1 MRGYYEE
8 TLSAERLRRCYEIA
22 PLRIRQYLHAELD
35 HVLEAIRP
43 GNVVLDLGC
52 GYGRTLPAIAAKA
65 GRVVGIDTSVSSLA
79 LGRET
84 LRTYPHCMLIPMDAT
99 RLAFR
104 NDVFDVVVCIQNG
117 ISAFHAD
124 QNELIREAL
133 RVTNVGGTILFS
145 SYSERI
151 WKDRLHWFD
160 LQAEAGLVGAIDLEN
175 SRDGAIVCQDGF
187 TASTVG
193 RDQFLALTQACDA
206 DVRITEVDESSVFCE
221 IMPRKSSRT
230 DSAGHS
236 TSK

>member
-160 LQAEAGLVGAIDLEN
+160 LQAEAGLV
-175 SRDGAIVCQDGF
+175 
-187 TASTVG
+187 
-193 RDQFLALTQACDA
+193 
-206 DVRITEVDESSVFCE
+206 
-221 IMPRKSSRT
+221 
-230 DSAGHS
+230 
-236 TSK
+236 